1 MLGVRDNP
9 YPYIKNADVIVQ
21 PSRFEGKSMVL
32 DEAKILAKPI
42 VATAYTTVRDQL
54 NDKEG
59 IVIGMTPEEIA
70 EGVRKMLKN
79 EGLRNEISDYL
90 RQRNYENIEEM
101 KKFYDSLE

>member
-70 EGVRKMLKN
+70 EGVQKMLEN

-90 RQRNYENIEEM
+90 RQRNYGNIEEM

>member
-1 MLGVRDNP
+1 
-9 YPYIKNADVIVQ
+9 
-21 PSRFEGKSMVL
+21 MVL

-70 EGVRKMLKN
+70 EGVQKMLEN
-79 EGLRNEISDYL
+79 EELRNEISDYL
-90 RQRNYENIEEM
+90 RQRNYGNIEEM
-101 KKFYDSLE
+101 KKFYDALM

>member
-1 MLGVRDNP
+1 
-9 YPYIKNADVIVQ
+9 
-21 PSRFEGKSMVL
+21 MVL

-70 EGVRKMLKN
+70 EGCSKNVGKLK
-79 EGLRNEISDYL
+79 D
-90 RQRNYENIEEM
+90 
-101 KKFYDSLE
+101 KK

>member
-1 MLGVRDNP
+1 M
-9 YPYIKNADVIVQ
+9 
-21 PSRFEGKSMVL
+21 
-32 DEAKILAKPI
+32 
-42 VATAYTTVRDQL
+42 ATAYTTVRDQL

-70 EGVRKMLKN
+70 EGVQKMLEN

-90 RQRNYENIEEM
+90 RQRNYGNIEEM